1 MIGSEEDV
9 TRFDTETGGVF
20 DPGPGEVIPPGTP
33 AESEEPG
40 IDLNQFITDEFVATI
55 FAMPA
60 GLMARKTGREWWLL
74 DLEEKSLLGKG
85 AGPAARYL
93 VEKYLGG
100 AGAFAAL
107 GMSLGVIYGPRIW
120 AELELSRLKKA
131 EESPSQR
138 EKPRTSK
145 QESAASSADAGAE
158 SPQSSSVYSTAY
170 SES

>member
-85 AGPAARYL
+85 AG
-93 VEKYLGG
+93 
-100 AGAFAAL
+100 AFAAL